1 MRQYHTTD
9 DLLLL
14 NLKISLDFGLRYKK
28 AYRDRKSR
36 ATLFVS
42 PRKAGKLFCY
52 SFCQGRGEVSHNVT
66 EFVSIFA
73 YQYTVPKKKKKNI

>member
-1 MRQYHTTD
+1 MIYY
-9 DLLLL
+9 LLML
-14 NLKISLDFGLRYKK
+14 NLKIFLDCGLRYKK
-28 AYRDRKSR
+28 AYRDRKGR

-52 SFCQGRGEVSHNVT
+52 SFCQGRRGVSHNVT

-73 YQYTVPKKKKKNI
+73 YQYTVPQKKK